1 MRSKSSQNLVCSSN
15 VDSKGKGG
23 FSLVQLF
30 HRRMRFSIHASK
42 EMALPF
48 FCLASCSTPR
58 FPSVWVKA
66 KYRPIFDVIVT
77 HRNASAWMIFG
88 RHSADLRKILQHL
101 SREFVW
107 VTAVQ
112 QMMLPLPRCRCSRL
126 EIGGQPMLVATKNMT
141 WDAYVWLIS
150 IIMLLSLV
158 SLRIFFRR
166 SAWFSVVKH
175 CRVYVARDQRE
186 AVYR

>member
-1 MRSKSSQNLVCSSN
+1 MRSKSSQNLVCNSIQIQRERVGFLSSSFFSN
-15 VDSKGKGG
+15 VWAFLYTHQKKWHCL
-23 FSLVQLF
+23 FLFNFMFITSL
-30 HRRMRFSIHASK
+30 S
-42 EMALPF
+42 
-48 FCLASCSTPR
+48 FCLGESKIPPNS
-58 FPSVWVKA
+58 
-66 KYRPIFDVIVT
+66 DVIVT
-77 HRNASAWMIFG
+77 HRNASACMIFG

-158 SLRIFFRR
+158 SQRIFFRR

-186 AVYR
+186 AVYH

>member
-1 MRSKSSQNLVCSSN
+1 MQFKCRF
-15 VDSKGKGG
+15 KGKGWV
-23 FSLVQLF
+23 FSRPAFSQTYEVFYTRIKRNGTALF
-30 HRRMRFSIHASK
+30 LFSFMS
-42 EMALPF
+42 
-48 FCLASCSTPR
+48 PR
-58 FPSVWVKA
+58 VPSVWVKA
-66 KYRPIFDVIVT
+66 KYRPTFNVIVT

-88 RHSADLRKILQHL
+88 RQSADLRKILQHL

-150 IIMLLSLV
+150 IIMLLNLV
-158 SLRIFFRR
+158 SQRIFFRR